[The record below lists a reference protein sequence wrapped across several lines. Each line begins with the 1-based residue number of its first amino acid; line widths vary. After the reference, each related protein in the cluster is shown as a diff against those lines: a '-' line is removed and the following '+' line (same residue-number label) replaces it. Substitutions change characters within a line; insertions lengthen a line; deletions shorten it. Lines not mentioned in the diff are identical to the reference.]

1 MPDMPPLDP
10 VLVPDAAIH
19 GFVVRR
25 ATPIPGLRSVAYE
38 LEHAGSGA
46 RIMHI
51 HNQDSENLF
60 SVSFLTPPTDDTG
73 VPHIIEHAVLS
84 GSQRYPVRDP
94 FFEMVKMSMATFIN
108 AMTATDHTLYPVCSN
123 VRQDLFNLADVYFD
137 AVFHPLLSETTFK
150 REGHHLAPADPE
162 KPLGELSLNGIVYS
176 EMQGAFSSPEAL
188 LFSIGQRELFPDT
201 PYRHES
207 GGHPAAIPQ
216 LTYGQFREFW
226 QSHYHP
232 SNACFIFYGNIPT
245 ADYLAFLEP
254 KLAGY
259 QRQPALP
266 PIPAQPR
273 WNQPRLRRETYPV
286 DAGEK
291 RLKHKTF
298 LTINWLVGDATDPA
312 FAADMDIVNRL
323 ILGHEGAPLRKAL
336 IDAKLGQD
344 LVHSGDLAIGRES
357 TFAVGIKGSDEDKLE
372 AFASQVLKTLAEIA
386 DATFPASEVEAAFQ
400 QAAYDVLEI
409 CDQYPLQLLDDILST
424 WIYARD
430 PLTYLH
436 DAEHLDACRQRW
448 ERDPRCFNAWI
459 RRHLIGNQHRLTLV
473 LAPEPGKQERE
484 NEALAAKLAVVRA
497 GMSEAEAEAIAATA
511 AQIDDEAGTSNTQ
524 EQLATLPQLRLSDLP
539 KAPATIPYEIETLP
553 YGVELLCPD
562 VFSNGINYLVLN
574 IDLTGLPADLWV
586 LLPRY
591 ADALEKMGT
600 AKLDYA
606 ATAARVAAVTG
617 GLGVSVVL
625 SNHAENPEKSVC
637 QLRISAKTLDQQL
650 DAALEILRDLI
661 FTVNPRDRSRLEDV
675 VTQAYTAY
683 RSSLVNNG
691 SRTAG
696 THAARGFSPVAWVAH
711 LMHGLPQFEQ
721 TARIRNGFA
730 GTEAESLMSSIERIR
745 DFLLNRARLT
755 VAFTGSPAARLK
767 VISRLREWTALMS
780 AAPVEAGASGF
791 EPYATPPPAEG
802 LAGPM
807 QVAHCVRIFR
817 APCYRDPRQP
827 LVTLGAHFLS
837 HDYLLPEI
845 RFKGNAYGAGAG
857 YSTMEGRLGF
867 SSFRDPQIVRT
878 LKIFDAAPEYIR
890 RASWSRADLERAIIG
905 TAKNSDRPIRPES
918 ATAIVLSRHTQGITE
933 ALRRQHYEGL
943 LGATVESVRQTM
955 LDVFENGFADSAI
968 CVASNPQKLAKAN
981 EELDRKLAIRNIIPE

>member
-1 MPDMPPLDP
+1 MPDMPALDP
-10 VLVPDAAIH
+10 VLVPGAASH

-25 ATPIPGLRSVAYE
+25 VTPIPGLCSVAYE
-38 LEHAGSGA
+38 LEHLGCGA

-51 HNQDSENLF
+51 HNRDSENLF

-84 GSQRYPVRDP
+84 GSQHYPVRDP

-162 KPLGELSLNGIVYS
+162 QPLGELALNGIVYS
-176 EMQGAFSSPEAL
+176 EMQGAFSSPESL
-188 LFSIGQRELFPDT
+188 LFSIGQRELFPDS

-207 GGHPAAIPQ
+207 GGHPTAIPQ
-216 LTYGQFREFW
+216 LTYGEFQEFW
-226 QSHYHP
+226 RRHYHP
-232 SNACFIFYGNIPT
+232 ANARFIFYGDIPT
-245 ADYLAFLEP
+245 GEYLAFLESR
-254 KLAGY
+254 LAGY

-266 PIPAQPR
+266 PIPHQPR
-273 WNQPRLRRETYPV
+273 WQTPRQRRETYPV
-286 DAGEK
+286 DTGEK

-298 LTINWLVGDATDPA
+298 LTINWLVGDATEPA

-344 LVHSGDLAIGRES
+344 LVHSGDLAIGLEA
-357 TFAVGIKGSDEDKLE
+357 TFSVGLKGSDEDKLE
-372 AFASQVLKTLAEIA
+372 AFTAKTLKTLAEIA
-386 DATFPASEVEAAFQ
+386 DSTFPATEVEAAFQ

-424 WIYARD
+424 WIYDRD

-436 DAEHLDACRQRW
+436 DAEHLEACRQRW

-459 RRHLIGNQHRLTLV
+459 RRHLIDNPHRLTLV

-484 NEALAAKLAVVRA
+484 DDALKAKLAEQRA
-497 GMSEAEAEAIAATA
+497 HMSEAAIQEIAQTA
-511 AQIDDEAGTSNTQ
+511 VRIEEEAGTPNSQ
-524 EQLATLPQLRLSDLP
+524 EQLATLPQLKLADLP
-539 KAPATIPYEIETLP
+539 RQPAIIPCLLERLP
-553 YGVELLCPD
+553 EGVELICPD
-562 VFSNGINYLVLN
+562 VFSNGINYLILN
-574 IDLTGLPADLWV
+574 FDLTGLPPDLWV

-600 AKLDYA
+600 AELDYA

-617 GLGVSVVL
+617 GLGVSVLL
-625 SNHAENPEKSVC
+625 SNHAADPANSVC
-637 QLRISAKTLDQQL
+637 HLRISTKTLDQQL
-650 DAALEILRDLI
+650 DPALEILRALI
-661 FTVNPRDRSRLEDV
+661 FTVNPRDRRRLEDV

-691 SRTAG
+691 GRTAG
-696 THAARGFSPVAWVAH
+696 LHAARGFSATAWVAH
-711 LMHGLPQFEQ
+711 LMHGLPQFET

-730 GTEAESLMSSIERIR
+730 GAEAECLMDGIERIR

-755 VAFTGSPAARLK
+755 VAFTGSPAARLR
-767 VISRLREWTALMS
+767 VISRLREWTALMTPMPVCE
-780 AAPVEAGASGF
+780 AATGF
-791 EPYATPPPAEG
+791 EPYATPPAEG

-807 QVAHCVRIFR
+807 QVAHCVRIFN
-817 APCYRDPRQP
+817 APSYRDPRQP
-827 LVTLGAHFLS
+827 LVTLGAHFIS

-845 RFKGNAYGAGAG
+845 RFKGNAYGAGAAYG
-857 YSTMEGRLGF
+857 TMEGRMAF

-878 LKIFDAAPEYIR
+878 LKIFDEVPAYIEKAA
-890 RASWSRADLERAIIG
+890 WSRADLERAIIG
-905 TAKNSDRPIRPES
+905 TAKNSDRPVRPES
-918 ATAIVLSRHTQGITE
+918 ATSIVLTRHTQGITDE
-933 ALRRQHYEGL
+933 LRRQHYQSL

-955 LDVFENGFADSAI
+955 LDIFEQGFAGSAI
-968 CVASNPQKLAKAN
+968 CVASSPQKLAKAN
-981 EELDRKLAIRNIIPE
+981 EELARPLAIRNIIPE